1 MSVHFYIPGGYYEK
15 ASFHS
20 QHYGHYRSL
29 SLSQAIAM
37 EAKSGD
43 MKSDKTMMDNGM
55 KKDGA
60 MGKDHKMMDDGMKK
74 DGMMKDKGMKDD
86 KGVMKGDSMKKKM

>member
-1 MSVHFYIPGGYYEK
+1 MKKLLSILSIT
-15 ASFHS
+15 AIIC
-20 QHYGHYRSL
+20 SL

-43 MKSDKTMMDNGM
+43 
-55 KKDGA
+55 

>member
-1 MSVHFYIPGGYYEK
+1 MKKLLSILSIT
-15 ASFHS
+15 AIIC
-20 QHYGHYRSL
+20 SL

-74 DGMMKDKGMKDD
+74 DGMMKDKGMK
-86 KGVMKGDSMKKKM
+86 KCSSQAAGGERGLCLGPAFHR

>member
-1 MSVHFYIPGGYYEK
+1 MFIFTYLEGIMKKLLSILSIT
-15 ASFHS
+15 AIIC
-20 QHYGHYRSL
+20 SL

-55 KKDGA
+55 KKRQRHGERP
-60 MGKDHKMMDDGMKK
+60 
-74 DGMMKDKGMKDD
+74 
-86 KGVMKGDSMKKKM
+86 

>member
-1 MSVHFYIPGGYYEK
+1 
-15 ASFHS
+15 
-20 QHYGHYRSL
+20 
-29 SLSQAIAM
+29 
-37 EAKSGD
+37 
-43 MKSDKTMMDNGM
+43 
-55 KKDGA
+55 